1 MPPVHPSAIP
11 TRPTLNNWKMKNDTV
26 VGVIC
31 GSKEVEDGTLHTTSR
46 VVRKMGNRV
55 KTEDGSIYVLGRNCD
70 DMLLHEGETCPQ
82 TCDDLYRYEQRNF
95 VKSPQRC
102 DGSCR
107 SELDSVVEAAKKAQ
121 LHETIKELPKQYET
135 LIDQQK
141 KGYKNADGVYVLSHH
156 EKHCLSLARAILRG
170 DVKLDHYLNREYM
183 KGMRGTG
190 AIDEVMKSLKEKCD
204 ASSHSKCG
212 GHALCRSHAYGLG
225 VPISY

>member
-1 MPPVHPSAIP
+1 M
-11 TRPTLNNWKMKNDTV
+11 
-26 VGVIC
+26 
-31 GSKEVEDGTLHTTSR
+31 
-46 VVRKMGNRV
+46 
-55 KTEDGSIYVLGRNCD
+55 
-70 DMLLHEGETCPQ
+70 
-82 TCDDLYRYEQRNF
+82 
-95 VKSPQRC
+95 
-102 DGSCR
+102 
-107 SELDSVVEAAKKAQ
+107 
-121 LHETIKELPKQYET
+121 HETIKELPKQYET

-212 GHALCRSHAYGLG
+212 GHALCRSHAYALG